1 MYKKKVINLV
11 FLLIMHCIFMSDQH
25 FYENQ
30 TKNMGSLAITKNLNS
45 DLKSTQKNTKKT
57 HDSPMHYFHFLFN
70 IGKLHCGFY
79 IWGVLGGSWYS
90 WHNPDF
96 FFTVSRSQPI
106 PSAYLIIENEMSW
119 LFFPKPVLLLQPLS
133 FYIWKTTF

>member
-1 MYKKKVINLV
+1 
-11 FLLIMHCIFMSDQH
+11 MHCIFLSDQH

-96 FFTVSRSQPI
+96 FLPSPEVSPSLLPI
-106 PSAYLIIENEMSW
+106 SLLKMRCLGFSFLNLYSYYNPFHSTFEKQ
-119 LFFPKPVLLLQPLS
+119 LFNYPILFL
-133 FYIWKTTF
+133 